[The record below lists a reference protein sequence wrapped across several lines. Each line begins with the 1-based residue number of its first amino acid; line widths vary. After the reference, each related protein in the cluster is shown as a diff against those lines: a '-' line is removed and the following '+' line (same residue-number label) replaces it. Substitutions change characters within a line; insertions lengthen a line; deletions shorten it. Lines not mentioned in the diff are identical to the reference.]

1 MQEPIRKRPA
11 ALLFDV
17 DGTLMDTVPDLLD
30 LTNRILNELGR
41 PLQTAATIKRLMG
54 MDPRHQLIHLA
65 LPESASASER
75 DHALELWERYF
86 PEHQGLSKPFPG
98 VVDALHSLAE
108 QGCSLGM
115 VSNKRQDAV
124 EALCEKWFAGLM
136 NVCVGRQQ
144 GLPIKPNPDMLL
156 CASRRLN
163 VNPEDVGYVGDTDTD
178 MEAAHNASMQAIAVT
193 WGFEDPAEFTR
204 ASAPDRIASSL
215 AQLKNIL
222 LE

>member
-1 MQEPIRKRPA
+1 MQEPICKRPA

-41 PLQTAATIKRLMG
+41 PLQTAATIERLMG
-54 MDPRHQLIHLA
+54 MDPRHRLIHLA
-65 LPESASASER
+65 LPENASASER
-75 DHALELWERYF
+75 GHALELWERYF

-98 VVDALHSLAE
+98 VIDALCSLAE
-108 QGCSLGM
+108 QGCPLGV

-136 NVCVGRQQ
+136 GVCVGRRQ

-156 CASRRLN
+156 YAARRLK
-163 VNPEDVGYVGDTDTD
+163 VNPEDIGYVGDTDTD
-178 MEAAHNASMQAIAVT
+178 MAAAHNASMQAIAVT
-193 WGFEDPAEFTR
+193 WGFRDPVEFTG
-204 ASAPDRIASSL
+204 ASAPDRIVSSR
-215 AQLKNIL
+215 AQLKSIL

>member
-1 MQEPIRKRPA
+1 MQEPLCRQPA
-11 ALLFDV
+11 ALLFDI

-30 LTNRILNELGR
+30 LTNRILDEFGE

-54 MDPRHQLIHLA
+54 MDPRHRLIHLT
-65 LPESASASER
+65 LPKNASASER

-98 VVDALHSLAE
+98 VVDALHALAR
-108 QGCSLGM
+108 QGCLLGA

-124 EALCEKWFAGLM
+124 EALCEKWFPGLM

-144 GLPIKPNPDMLL
+144 GVPVKPNPTMLL
-156 CASRRLN
+156 FAARRLN
-163 VNPEDVGYVGDTDTD
+163 IDPEDIGYVGDTDTD
-178 MEAAHNASMQAIAVT
+178 MTAAHNASMQAIAVT
-193 WGFEDPAEFTR
+193 WGFKDPTKFTG
-204 ASAPDRIASSL
+204 ASLPDQIVSFPTQL
-215 AQLKNIL
+215 AGVL